1 MGLAGPVTGDA
12 EEDGGV
18 ATEDGG
24 EASAAGLSR
33 PRVKYLSIF
42 FFSRGSRCFP
52 LSLFMCVWVSKNNC
66 YYWFGLVY
74 FYYFFGVLFLLDAV

>member
-12 EEDGGV
+12 EEEGGD
-18 ATEDGG
+18 AAGDGG

-52 LSLFMCVWVSKNNC
+52 LSL
-66 YYWFGLVY
+66 
-74 FYYFFGVLFLLDAV
+74 